1 MIVVH
6 DLQQLEPARRAVA
19 IGVFDGVHMGHRAV
33 IGAAVDNGRRSTVL
47 TFDPHPR
54 VVLGYGVQL
63 LASLERR
70 IELIEE
76 CGVDEVLVAEF
87 TPDLSR
93 LTPSEFAQA
102 VLEPVGAETIHVGA
116 DFRFGHGRGGD
127 VEVLRSLGYPV
138 SAVDVVP
145 GVSSSEIRASI
156 GEGDVARAAG
166 MLGRPFEV
174 AGDVVVGDR
183 RGGTLGFPTANLAVD
198 PTLLVPAYGI
208 YAGQVGGKRVA
219 MSVGINPHYGGTER
233 RIEAHLID
241 FNGDLYGEYLT
252 VEVWQRLR
260 GERAFENEN
269 ALVQQID
276 RDVADARAATR
287 PG

>member
-1 MIVVH
+1 MIVVR

-33 IGAAVDNGRRSTVL
+33 IGAAVDSDRRSTVL

-70 IELIEE
+70 IELIED

-219 MSVGINPHYGGTER
+219 MSVGVNPHYGGTER

-241 FNGDLYGEYLT
+241 FNGDLYGQYLT

-276 RDVADARAATR
+276 RDVADARAAAR